1 MPKLKIV
8 WRQPQPAVPSQRPQ
22 QRLLVAG
29 SRRYR
34 TTQRPDV
41 FFWAEDPEGSTV
53 PTPRSAGR
61 GKKAARLPGQAPA
74 RRASTDTARRHPRT
88 EAPSVDAPAEVFN
101 RWLSNLYRHP
111 RR

>member
-8 WRQPQPAVPSQRPQ
+8 WRQPQPAVVSQRPQ
-22 QRLLVAG
+22 QRLMVAG

-41 FFWAEDPEGSTV
+41 FYWAEDPEGSTV
-53 PTPRSAGR
+53 PTPRNASR
-61 GKKAARLPGQAPA
+61 GEKAARLPGQAHA
-74 RRASTDTARRHPRT
+74 RGALTDAARCNART
-88 EAPSVDAPAEVFN
+88 EAPSVDAPAEAFN
-101 RWLSNLYRHP
+101 RWLSNLFHRP